1 MSTELIDAALTLIQD
16 KYIFPDKAAEITQ
29 RIRAVRYEGLDEQT
43 LGERLTEV
51 LLDVTADRHLRI
63 RTRAADM
70 GSGMT
75 EQEWVEAYQARLLTI
90 NFGIERVERLDGN
103 VGLLALTEIP
113 DAGTGGD
120 ALAAAM
126 RLVAHTEAL
135 IIDLRT
141 CRGGAPNGVQFL
153 ASYFFPDDETHLGGI
168 YFGATR
174 TTRQYWSLAYLPGE
188 RYLARPVYVLT
199 SGVTFS
205 GGEDLAYT
213 LQSHGRATVVG
224 ETTRGGAHPTE
235 VFPLSAT
242 MEVTVPIARSISP
255 VTGTNWEGTGVAPD
269 VSVPAGEALARALRD
284 YTASAR

>member
-1 MSTELIDAALTLIQD
+1 MSTELINAALKLIQD

-29 RIRAVRYEGLDEQT
+29 RIQAGDYEGLDERT
-43 LGERLTEV
+43 LGERLTGV
-51 LLDVTADRHLRI
+51 LFDVTADKHLRI
-63 RTRAADM
+63 RTREADM

-75 EQEWVEAYQARLLTI
+75 EQEWIAAYKKRLLTV
-90 NFGIERVERLDGN
+90 NYGIERVERLDGN

-141 CRGGAPNGVQFL
+141 CRGGVPNGVHL
-153 ASYFFPDDETHLGGI
+153 LMSYFFPDDETHLGDI
-168 YFGATR
+168 YDGATG

-188 RYLARPVYVLT
+188 RYLAKPVYVLT
-199 SGVTFS
+199 SGFTFS
-205 GGEDLAYT
+205 GAEDLSYT
-213 LQSHGRATVVG
+213 LQSLGRATVVG
-224 ETTRGGAHPTE
+224 ETTRGGAHPTQM
-235 VFPLSAT
+235 FALSAT
-242 MEVTVPIARSISP
+242 MEVTVPVARSISP
-255 VTGTNWEGTGVAPD
+255 VTGTNWEGTGVVPD